1 MNAGDLNEGA
11 DVETGTKSSE
21 TEERA
26 GQAGRSRTAGIGR
39 LYMWNSGMLLIGQNT
54 GATAVHSHHAVQISL
69 KNSCALFFRSEQGD
83 WTEYRGVVIT
93 PDYPHAFDGLHETV
107 AHLFVEPE
115 SREGRAL
122 LERLGA
128 TGIVPAVD
136 SDVDASVPLLFDA
149 WARTRDAATM
159 IAAAQRVI
167 QRFAGGVEPVSLI
180 DDRVARA
187 VAYLKQ
193 NLGRAISLDE
203 VASAVNL
210 SPSRF
215 RHLFV
220 EETGMALRP
229 YILWLRFQRA
239 WELISAGHN
248 LTTAAH
254 GAGFADSAHL
264 SRTSRRM
271 FGIPPVALQLV

>member
-1 MNAGDLNEGA
+1 M
-11 DVETGTKSSE
+11 ETSTKSSD
-21 TEERA
+21 TEDRS
-26 GQAGRSRTAGIGR
+26 GQAGRSGTAGIGR
-39 LYMWNSGMLLIGQNT
+39 FYMWNGGSLLIGQST
-54 GATAVHSHHAVQISL
+54 GATAVHAHHAVQI
-69 KNSCALFFRSEQGD
+69 ALTKGRALHFRSKAGE
-83 WTEYRGVVIT
+83 WNEYRGVIIT

-107 AHLFVEPE
+107 AHVFVEPE

-122 LERLGA
+122 LERVGA
-128 TGIVPAVD
+128 LSIVPAGH

-149 WARTRDAATM
+149 WARARDEATM
-159 IAAAQRVI
+159 IAAGQRVI
-167 QRFAGGVEPVSLI
+167 QQFAGGVEPASLL
-180 DDRVARA
+180 DDRVARG

-203 VASAVNL
+203 VAYAMNL
-210 SPSRF
+210 SPGRF

-220 EETGMALRP
+220 KETGMALRP

-248 LTTAAH
+248 LTAAAH

-271 FGIPPVALQLV
+271 FGIPPVALQIE